1 MGGVVHSIVG
11 ILIEDI
17 QNRDQHGLP
26 QLFIGLLGEELTLMV
41 DLFLV
46 FFLETFL
53 VELELLIHE
62 SRDDVGFQRG
72 DYAAL

>member
-1 MGGVVHSIVG
+1 MGRVVHSIVG

-26 QLFIGLLGEELTLMV
+26 QFFIGLLGEKLSLMV

-53 VELELLIHE
+53 VESELLIHE
-62 SRDDVGFQRG
+62 SRDHVGFQRG

>member
-1 MGGVVHSIVG
+1 VGRVVHSIVG

-17 QNRDQHGLP
+17 QDRDQHGLP
-26 QLFIGLLGEELTLMV
+26 QLFIGLLSEKLTLMV
-41 DLFLV
+41 DLFIL
-46 FFLETFL
+46 FFLEAFL

-72 DYAAL
+72 DDAAL